1 MRKNSRTLFD
11 ESLLLE
17 TKSPSATGYYSGVSG
32 LTSSNVAAEYDEY
45 AEIVSLYDDINEQEV
60 SAYEGLEQATTR
72 QPQHQT
78 SDPYDRLAA
87 VHITDADNNTEHIE
101 MNELDADNNL
111 NHDVSTLF
119 YRNRTNGTLSCSHLT
134 DTQKLPCCLPSFINN
149 YALTNYH

>member
-1 MRKNSRTLFD
+1 MFD

-17 TKSPSATGYYSGVSG
+17 TKSSSGTGYYSGVSG

-87 VHITDADNNTEHIE
+87 VHITDTGNNTEHIE

-111 NHDVSTLF
+111 NYDVSIIHCSIAIEQYL
-119 YRNRTNGTLSCSHLT
+119 RCSHLT
-134 DTQKLPCCLPSFINN
+134 DTQILPCCLPSFINN
-149 YALTNYH
+149 YALRNYH